1 LCRSSERKLYTL
13 GIRENPMVNSWGF
26 FIFYP
31 IPLIVV
37 GVVKCFPGSD
47 RVIER

>member
-1 LCRSSERKLYTL
+1 M
-13 GIRENPMVNSWGF
+13 INSWGF

-37 GVVKCFPGSD
+37 DDVKCFPGLGQHKGG
-47 RVIER
+47 